1 MLLTYVLI
9 FALFYGKTK
18 GGSYQEVIQNTSPN
32 NREHMTK
39 QECDKN

>member
-18 GGSYQEVIQNTSPN
+18 GESYQNTSPN